1 MRWKNI
7 ALALLVSLTS
17 IQLAVA
23 EERSIKATTPVE
35 VSIYP
40 VSPVNK
46 GEIATFVV
54 YATTSLPSEN
64 FVIQVLP
71 GEGSEVVAGELK
83 WQGAIFPGQAHERSV
98 TLRMPT
104 DKLPSVSVTSSIQQ
118 DGAVRFAASATYR
131 QQVQAPVTAQSVS
144 RERKVSRKGRQVN
157 EYRVK

>member
-7 ALALLVSLTS
+7 ALALLVSFAS

-40 VSPVNK
+40 VTPVSK

-54 YATTSLPSEN
+54 YATSSMPSEE
-64 FVIQVLP
+64 FVIDILP
-71 GEGSEVVAGELK
+71 EEGSEVVAGELN
-83 WQGAIFPGQAHERSV
+83 WQGPILPGQARELSV
-98 TLRMPT
+98 TLRMASDRQPAVT
-104 DKLPSVSVTSSIQQ
+104 VTSSIRL
-118 DGAVRFAASATYR
+118 GGNVHFAASATYR
-131 QQVQAPVTAQSVS
+131 QQTQNTVAVQSTS
-144 RERKVSRKGRQVN
+144 RERKVARKGRQVN